1 MAPLYVMNMPVW
13 VAKSAT
19 PNEDIRHISW
29 LIRDVLEA
37 DGETTRAPRVAPEF
51 CIEEVDT
58 IADGLVI
65 RLADGSASE
74 VAIRR
79 IE

>member
-37 DGETTRAPRVAPEF
+37 DGETTRAQRVAPEF

-74 VAIRR
+74 AAIRR